1 MTAYVCEKIKDV
13 MVSAWPKQ
21 DLDRVFIIETIKA
34 ALQQGLLTTLDV
46 QAGLRYC
53 CGSTSRRNEENIIKF
68 LTVMAHATNYTDV
81 AFVNRHFETDS
92 DLDKQVKVAMLQH
105 KGLWD

>member
-1 MTAYVCEKIKDV
+1 MTAYVREKIKDV

-34 ALQQGLLTTLDV
+34 ARKQGLLSTLDV

-53 CGSTSRRNEENIIKF
+53 CGSTSRRNEENILKF
-68 LTVMAHATNYTDV
+68 LTVMAQQTNYTDA
-81 AFVNRHFETDS
+81 AFVEKHYEHDS
-92 DLDKQVKVAMLQH
+92 ELDKQVKLAMLQH